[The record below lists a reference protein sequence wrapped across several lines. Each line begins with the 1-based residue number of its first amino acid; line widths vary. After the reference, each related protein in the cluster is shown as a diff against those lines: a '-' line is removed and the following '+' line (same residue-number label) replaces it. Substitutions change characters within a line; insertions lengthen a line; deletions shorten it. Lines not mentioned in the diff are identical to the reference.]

1 MKKLLFVL
9 LIAFAV
15 STTVQTEDFD
25 LEGWWQNIC
34 GFVASLSGE
43 ARKIYNWLKSHGYWD
58 QIVSLVKKFAVPA
71 AITACTGATGHPI
84 ICSVLVNTLA
94 SFIK

>member
-34 GFVASLSGE
+34 GFVSSLSGE
-43 ARKIYNWLKSHGYWD
+43 ARTIYNWLKSHGYWD
-58 QIVSLVKKFAVPA
+58 KIVDLVKQYAVPA
-71 AITACTGATGHPI
+71 AINACAGWTGQYG
-84 ICSVLVNTLA
+84 ICSTIINALDT
-94 SFIK
+94 FIH

>member
-58 QIVSLVKKFAVPA
+58 KILSTALSGQAFA
-71 AITACTGATGHPI
+71 AINLCTGYTGQDSL
-84 ICSVLVNTLA
+84 CSGLINGIA
-94 SFIK
+94 A

>member
-1 MKKLLFVL
+1 MKKLLFAL
-9 LIAFAV
+9 LIAFVV
-15 STTVQTEDFD
+15 STTVQTEDLD
-25 LEGWWQNIC
+25 LEGWGDIWRFIS
-34 GFVASLSGE
+34 SLAGE
-43 ARKIYNWLKSHGYWD
+43 ARKVYNWLKSHGYWD